1 MKIKKIKLLKALVLT
16 GAFGI
21 VTAVPL
27 IVSSCS
33 STDNGE
39 TNNNNNSDSNN
50 NNGQGNQGEQN
61 NQGNTETPQ
70 NTKVTPKLKS
80 SINFSGDLSKI
91 YDSSS
96 GANRKTTNTLLKEE
110 FTKNPELIF
119 TNAKELENKNFEIE
133 VDGGFSATNDWK
145 GTPYSG
151 TGGWKDS
158 VLRSVF
164 YAESLSSID
173 ITSLNDL
180 KTKLD
185 NTTIAKIIAAASL
198 TFSNTTYTV
207 QNELSLENGDLLHVN
222 VLGTIK
228 NNSKTFTLDLQIP
241 ISDLNLVIPNLSI
254 SVTGTDIEPIDKQ
267 EVNLDFNIGINE
279 KTNFDQGATKLTKD
293 NVVDGDKAL
302 VALGYA
308 STSNNVTT
316 LNNAKISSAIGIYN
330 CTFSASTVV
339 LKSADTNTYTINLVA
354 KPNTDYVWEDGTNSS
369 KLVSFDVTTN

>member
-1 MKIKKIKLLKALVLT
+1 MKIKKIKLLKALALT

-21 VTAVPL
+21 VSAVPL

-33 STDNGE
+33 STDNDE
-39 TNNNNNSDSNN
+39 TNNNNN
-50 NNGQGNQGEQN
+50 GQD
-61 NQGNTETPQ
+61 NQGNTENPQ
-70 NTKVTPKLKS
+70 NQKVTPKLKS
-80 SINFSGDLSKI
+80 SINFSGDLGKI

-96 GANRKTTNTLLKEE
+96 GTNRKTTDTLLEEE
-110 FTKNPELIF
+110 FTKNPDLIF
-119 TNAKELENKNFEIE
+119 TNAKELEDKDFKIE
-133 VDGGFSATNDWK
+133 VDGGFDTNNAWT

-151 TGGWKDS
+151 TGGWKTS

-185 NTTIAKIIAAASL
+185 NATISKIITAASL
-198 TFSNTTYTV
+198 QFSNTTYTV
-207 QNELSLENGDLLHVN
+207 QNQLSLENGDLLHVN
-222 VLGTIK
+222 VLGTIG
-228 NNSKTFTLDLQIP
+228 NSSRSFTLDLQIP

-254 SVTGTDIEPIDKQ
+254 SVSGTDVELIDKQ

-279 KTNFDQGATKLTKD
+279 NTNFNQGATTLTKD
-293 NVVDGDKAL
+293 NVVDADKAL

-308 STSNNVTT
+308 TTSNNVTT
-316 LNNAKISSAIGIYN
+316 LNNTKISSAIGIYN

-339 LKSADTNTYTINLVA
+339 LKSTDTNTYTINLVA
-354 KPNTDYVWEDGTNSS
+354 KPNTEYVWEDGTNTS
-369 KLVSFDVTTN
+369 KIISLDVTTS